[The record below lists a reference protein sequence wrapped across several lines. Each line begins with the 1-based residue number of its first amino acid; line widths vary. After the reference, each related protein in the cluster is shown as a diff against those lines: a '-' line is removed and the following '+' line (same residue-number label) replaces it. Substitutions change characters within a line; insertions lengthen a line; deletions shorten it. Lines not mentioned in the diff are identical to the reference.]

1 MLRRLGTGGRTVLW
15 SSHLFG
21 EVQQV
26 CDRVGVIN
34 QGRLLRQAT
43 VGELLGHGSLRVAA
57 EPLQDARTVAERVF
71 GVRRVRVFD
80 GTLDLDVDDDQALR
94 VNRELVLAGVAVRSL
109 GWHQRSL
116 EELFFGLTGHA
127 DGGSA

>member
-1 MLRRLGTGGRTVLW
+1 VLL
-15 SSHLFG
+15 SSHLLG

-34 QGRLLRQAT
+34 QGKLLRQAT
-43 VGELLGHGSLRVAA
+43 VDELRGHGSLRVAA
-57 EPLQDARTVAERVF
+57 EPLHQARTVAEQLF
-71 GVRRVRVFD
+71 GAGRVRVHD
-80 GTLDLDVDDDQALR
+80 GTLDLDVEDDQAPR

-116 EELFFGLTGHA
+116 EDLFFELTA
-127 DGGSA
+127 LPNGGPS